1 METKQKWIHS
11 GFGPG
16 STTTEVIRGSDLCC
30 KNIIITGCYS
40 GIGLE
45 TTRAL
50 SSVGATVIVPARTPE
65 KAHAALLR
73 HSKG

>member
-16 STTTEVIRGSDLCC
+16 STTTEVIRGSDLCG
-30 KNIIITGCYS
+30 KNVIITGCYS